1 MNLVQIQSA
10 ETNIKVI
17 LAQMAARKEKII
29 HDQLSK
35 GEQRLCVVCQVII
48 S

>member
-10 ETNIKVI
+10 ETNMKAI
-17 LAQMAARKEKII
+17 LAQIAARKETII

-35 GEQRLCVVCQVII
+35 GEQRLCVVCQVTI